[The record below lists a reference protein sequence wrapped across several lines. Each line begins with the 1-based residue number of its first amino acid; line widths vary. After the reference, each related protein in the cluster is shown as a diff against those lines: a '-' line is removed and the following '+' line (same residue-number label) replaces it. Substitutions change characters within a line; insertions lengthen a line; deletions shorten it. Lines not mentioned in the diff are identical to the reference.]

1 MAQNYELIIEA
12 AGGLL
17 VNSQGQ
23 LLCIYRNNFWDLPKG
38 KIEAGESI
46 EAAAVRE
53 VVEECGV
60 PEPLITCA
68 LETTLHTYPHPKTGQ
83 IVLKRTYWFAMKCT
97 DEEGNCGGVLTPQ
110 REEGITEAVW
120 ADCTEVRQ
128 KIPLAYENIARL
140 MTTWVASACPDSA
153 T

>member
-1 MAQNYELIIEA
+1 MAQKYELIIEA

-23 LLCIYRNNFWDLPKG
+23 LLCIFRNNFWDLPKG
-38 KIEAGESI
+38 KIEAGETI

-53 VVEECGV
+53 VSEECGV
-60 PEPLITCA
+60 PEPVIFSK
-68 LETTLHTYPHPKTGQ
+68 LETTLHTYEHPRTGQ
-83 IVLKRTYWFAMKCT
+83 IVLKRTYWFAMQCANG
-97 DEEGNCGGVLTPQ
+97 DCGQALVPQ

-120 ADCTEVRQ
+120 ADCAAVR
-128 KIPLAYENIARL
+128 KMIPLAYENIANL
-140 MTTWVASACPDSA
+140 MTTWAASACLDWA